1 MKTLEVIKT
10 YEARQMILEAKGAPK
25 FSIAPGAIESTIK
38 VIPIKA
44 GYVVGYLVPDE
55 CAEDPAESEEG
66 IGRFVHWKDHG
77 PEELSEYCQARA
89 VDPDSHDAIEG
100 EKPNPDAVLID
111 KFEHSGVSY
120 HVAGEYSGPDAR
132 WDLSHGW
139 AVWLPSPCLLNELKG
154 KDKKARRLHCITW
167 ARQACETFNKWAN
180 GDVYGYVINI
190 FDKGGQ
196 ELSGTGGSCFGFYGH
211 EDAIEGLEEALAIY
225 RKEARKKAAKG

>member
-10 YEARQMILEAKGAPK
+10 RESRRNFVEVKGAPPLEI
-25 FSIAPGAIESTIK
+25 SCRAIEDTLK
-38 VIPIKA
+38 VIKTA
-44 GYVVGYLVPDE
+44 TGYVAGYLVPDE
-55 CAEDPAESEEG
+55 CVENPQENDEG
-66 IGRFVHWKDHG
+66 FGRFVHWSEHG
-77 PEELSEYCQARA
+77 REELSEYCQARA

-111 KFEHSGVSY
+111 KFDHSGVSY
-120 HVAGEYSGPDAR
+120 HVGGEYSGPDAQ
-132 WDLSHGW
+132 WDLSRAW

-154 KDKKARRLHCITW
+154 KKGKERRALCVKW

-196 ELSGTGGSCFGFYGH
+196 ELSGAGDSCFGFYGH

-225 RKEARKKAAKG
+225 RKAAKG